1 MSTSWSAVAAIAA
14 AGRSAQLMAA
24 EEVLRSRSMPG
35 LSRRR
40 SMPAERSPVGGEG
53 ANEFGGAAD
62 ATAGAPAA
70 RNRAAKTVMAT
81 ARQSVAQRLAARTA
95 WWADR
100 GSAYQSLRRGAFSL
114 AAAAVVVSGDRRRQP
129 RPDDSFGQARAADAT
144 LEAACGQCVTAD
156 VVLLRLDQ

>member
-1 MSTSWSAVAAIAA
+1 
-14 AGRSAQLMAA
+14 
-24 EEVLRSRSMPG
+24 MPD

-40 SMPAERSPVGGEG
+40 SMRAECSPVGGKGE
-53 ANEFGGAAD
+53 NDSGGAAE

-95 WWADR
+95 WLADR
-100 GSAYQSLRRGAFSL
+100 AFAYQSLRRRASSL
-114 AAAAVVVSGDRRRQP
+114 AAAAVVASRDRCRQP
-129 RPDDSFGQARAADAT
+129 RPDDSFGQARAADST